1 MRAWLDERRTATTL
15 RREVSFRVD
24 DEETRT
30 VWWDFDGAALP
41 ARLQRDDLV
50 PATLIFQAM
59 HRGVDLHVEGR
70 VSRDLLDRLDHFQD
84 IWSLWRPDL
93 YRKVRVTAAEEVDEP
108 RRDPDRMNS
117 AVCAFSGGV
126 DGTATAWRHHS
137 GEAGRNR
144 RRLKAGVLIAGFDI
158 PLDATQAWELA
169 SENAAAALNDI
180 QVPMVRVRT
189 NWRQAACTNW
199 EMEFALGV
207 LACLR
212 HWDEDVG
219 TLLLGSCEEYS
230 RLVTPWGSNPLP
242 TLLLAGQDSTVAYDA
257 GGMSRTAKVGMISQ
271 WPTAYDALRVCWQ
284 GEAAGTNCGVCE
296 KCVRTKLNAIA
307 AGVRAPVALAERPKL
322 SEIRAIRRLNSG
334 QEALM
339 REIVEEAAI
348 NGVEDPLIEAAAQLL
363 ARVERQRRAARLKRM
378 VKALIPSRQVRHD
391 A

>member
-1 MRAWLDERRTATTL
+1 
-15 RREVSFRVD
+15 
-24 DEETRT
+24 
-30 VWWDFDGAALP
+30 
-41 ARLQRDDLV
+41 
-50 PATLIFQAM
+50 
-59 HRGVDLHVEGR
+59 
-70 VSRDLLDRLDHFQD
+70 
-84 IWSLWRPDL
+84 
-93 YRKVRVTAAEEVDEP
+93 
-108 RRDPDRMNS
+108 
-117 AVCAFSGGV
+117 
-126 DGTATAWRHHS
+126 
-137 GEAGRNR
+137 
-144 RRLKAGVLIAGFDI
+144 
-158 PLDATQAWELA
+158 
-169 SENAAAALNDI
+169 
-180 QVPMVRVRT
+180 
-189 NWRQAACTNW
+189 
-199 EMEFALGV
+199 MEFALGV